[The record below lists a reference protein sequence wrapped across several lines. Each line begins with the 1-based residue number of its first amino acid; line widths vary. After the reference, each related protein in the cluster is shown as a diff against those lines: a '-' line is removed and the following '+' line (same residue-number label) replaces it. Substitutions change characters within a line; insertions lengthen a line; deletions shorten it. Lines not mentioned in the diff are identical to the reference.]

1 MFFFLLQAVK
11 LESIRAG
18 RTRYLVVVSRP
29 RLNIP
34 PQEMFQQEIAQNQIR
49 QNTGIKSS
57 NLGPVSSNNNQNQQN
72 HQKLENHQEKCSC
85 SDKSQNNNENN
96 LINEQFSNFDNC
108 DKNLSFG
115 DNSLLCSS
123 CDFCIDHDNIS
134 ESDSLGCTSEREES
148 CLLGIDCNEKTTV
161 GLVLRLLA
169 DTSIR
174 LDGDG

>member
-1 MFFFLLQAVK
+1 M
-11 LESIRAG
+11 
-18 RTRYLVVVSRP
+18 SRP

-34 PQEMFQQEIAQNQIR
+34 PQEINQQQETAQNQIR

-57 NLGPVSSNNNQNQQN
+57 NLGPVSSSNNNQNQQNQQN

-108 DKNLSFG
+108 DKNLSCG
-115 DNSLLCSS
+115 DSSLLCSS

-134 ESDSLGCTSEREES
+134 ESDSLGCASEREES

>member
-1 MFFFLLQAVK
+1 MLQAVK

-29 RLNIP
+29 RLNQP
-34 PQEMFQQEIAQNQIR
+34 SQEQIQQETAQNQIR
-49 QNTGIKSS
+49 QNTGIKLTT

-108 DKNLSFG
+108 DKNLFCG
-115 DNSLLCSS
+115 DSSLLCSS
-123 CDFCIDHDNIS
+123 CDFCIDHENSS
-134 ESDSLGCTSEREES
+134 ESDSLGCSSEREES

>member
-1 MFFFLLQAVK
+1 MFFFLVFQAVK

-34 PQEMFQQEIAQNQIR
+34 PQELVQQQTAQNQIR

-57 NLGPVSSNNNQNQQN
+57 NLGPVSSNNNQN

-96 LINEQFSNFDNC
+96 LINGQFSNFDNC
-108 DKNLSFG
+108 DKNLSYG
-115 DNSLLCSS
+115 DSSLLCSS
-123 CDFCIDHDNIS
+123 CDFCLDHDNIS
-134 ESDSLGCTSEREES
+134 ESDSLGCGSEREES

>member
-1 MFFFLLQAVK
+1 M
-11 LESIRAG
+11 
-18 RTRYLVVVSRP
+18 SRP

-34 PQEMFQQEIAQNQIR
+34 PQEQIQQETAQNQIR
-49 QNTGIKSS
+49 QNTGIKST

-72 HQKLENHQEKCSC
+72 HHQKLENHHQKKCSC
-85 SDKSQNNNENN
+85 SNKSQNNNENN

-108 DKNLSFG
+108 DKNLSCG
-115 DNSLLCSS
+115 DSSLLLCSS
-123 CDFCIDHDNIS
+123 CDFCIDHDNLS
-134 ESDSLGCTSEREES
+134 ESDSLGCCSSEREES